1 MATPNDSSRPLNISI
16 VGAGIGGLTAAIA
29 LRRNGHLVEIF
40 EAAETKA
47 EIGAG
52 LGVQI
57 NALRVLEH
65 LGLSKDNLKSTPSDG
80 NVVFDGRSG
89 EGRTMSWLIGPTNG
103 LLCHRNDLYEELN
116 RLATG
121 EGEGPPAKLRLG
133 SKVVRCNAEEGSI
146 SLESG
151 EVVHADFVLG
161 ADGVNSIIRTN
172 ILGYVQNA
180 PSCGFS
186 CFRMVLEASNAQE
199 NPELAWFY
207 EGASGTRVILVN
219 GEPFRRL
226 IIYLVQNRTL
236 INVVAFYADSPE
248 DEAGSV
254 PTVTREEVLDK
265 FHGRLDP
272 KFLRLFDLPVRGSIR
287 KWKIR
292 ALPMLPTWV
301 LGRAA
306 LLGDAAHATA
316 PLLAQGAGMAIE
328 EGGALGCLLPAG
340 TRREDIP
347 ARLQAYQDLRK
358 ERGDFVRKESVD
370 QASKPAIFVR
380 SLEIQRILLEYD
392 TLKTSQ
398 EFYQERFGKAD

>member
-1 MATPNDSSRPLNISI
+1 MGTSDESSRPLNISI

-40 EAAETKA
+40 ETAETKT

-65 LGLSKDNLKSTPSDG
+65 LGVSKNNLKSTP
-80 NVVFDGRSG
+80 FDGSVTFDSQGG

-121 EGEGPPAKLRLG
+121 EGEGPPVKLHLG
-133 SKVVRCNAEEGSI
+133 SKVVGCNAEEGSI

-151 EVVHADFVLG
+151 EAVHADFVLG

-172 ILGYVQNA
+172 ILGYVQDA
-180 PSCGFS
+180 PRCDFS
-186 CFRMVLEASNAQE
+186 CFRMVLEGSNVKE
-199 NPELAWFY
+199 SPELAWFY
-207 EGASGTRVILVN
+207 EGVSGVRVVLVK
-219 GEPFRRL
+219 GPPFRRL
-226 IIYLVQNRTL
+226 IIYPVQNRTL
-236 INVVAFYADSPE
+236 INVVALYEDSPE

-254 PTVTREEVLDK
+254 PTATREEVLDK
-265 FHGRLDP
+265 FHGLDS
-272 KFLRLFDLPVRGSIR
+272 KFLRLFDLPVRDSIR

-292 ALPMLPTWV
+292 ALPMLPTWI

-328 EGGALGCLLPAG
+328 EGGALGCLLPVG

-370 QASKPAIFVR
+370 QASKPVAFDR

-398 EFYQERFGKAD
+398 EFYRERFDKAN